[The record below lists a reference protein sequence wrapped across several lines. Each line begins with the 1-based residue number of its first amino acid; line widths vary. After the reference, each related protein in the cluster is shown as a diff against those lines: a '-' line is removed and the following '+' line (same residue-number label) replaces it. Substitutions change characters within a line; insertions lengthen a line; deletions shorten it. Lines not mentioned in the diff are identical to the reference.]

1 MDWFKKKIFWFA
13 LLAFIVFLTDI
24 YLFVNKETLKSTIT
38 FLGLTP
44 KSLTTQ
50 VTARKSLEAT
60 ATRVNSEGSSQSDS
74 PQPAQTPS
82 LDTNAAQTT
91 ATTSDSTYLTNDPE
105 AEELKIIER
114 AKSLKTNEIKT
125 LKENSLDISLNQDLR
140 FESVYLL
147 SKSNSSA
154 KELAQIILTPIP
166 DSIKDRMLD
175 FENVL
180 RAQAI
185 EGIQNSADQ
194 KKSLSLLKEIMHKT
208 DNVFLLER
216 MRKAQ
221 LFLKNGGDSLE
232 VQDKKQLE
240 KVLGN

>member
-1 MDWFKKKIFWFA
+1 MDWFKKKFFWFT
-13 LLAFIVFLTDI
+13 LLAVIVFLTDI

-44 KSLTTQ
+44 KSLTAQ
-50 VTARKSLEAT
+50 GPAHKSLEAT
-60 ATRVNSEGSSQSDS
+60 ATSVNSEGSNGHDS
-74 PQPAQTPS
+74 PQSTQIPAFESNTNKTTP
-82 LDTNAAQTT
+82 NN
-91 ATTSDSTYLTNDPE
+91 STYLTDNPE
-105 AEELKIIER
+105 TEELKIIER
-114 AKSLKTNEIKT
+114 ANSLKANEIKT
-125 LKENSLDISLNQDLR
+125 LKENSVDTSLNQDLR

-147 SKSNSSA
+147 SKSNYSS

-175 FENVL
+175 FENIL
-180 RAQAI
+180 RAQAV
-185 EGIQNSADQ
+185 EGIQNSPDQ
-194 KKSLSLLKEIMHKT
+194 KKSISLLKEIMNKT